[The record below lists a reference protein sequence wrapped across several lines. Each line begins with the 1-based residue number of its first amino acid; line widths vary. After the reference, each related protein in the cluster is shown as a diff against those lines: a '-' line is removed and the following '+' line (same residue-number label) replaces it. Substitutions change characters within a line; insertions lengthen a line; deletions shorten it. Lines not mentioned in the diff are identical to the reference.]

1 MLLASYRVIK
11 RGKPFFYSVCSRKNA
26 VGRKCHAGISWL
38 PAGAGV
44 LSFIRL
50 KVYKSIAQKRPQD
63 LAFNGTI
70 GVTAKEYALRKIYVN
85 VSASANINFVE
96 SIWLKQESEMVGE
109 QAWMPSKTAVTI
121 KIIGLS
127 KSRPGI

>member
-70 GVTAKEYALRKIYVN
+70 GITAKEYALHKIN

-96 SIWLKQESEMVGE
+96 SIRLEQESVMVGE
-109 QAWMPSKTAVTI
+109 QAWMLSKTAVTI